1 MVELGEDVLVGRGS
15 RLGGLGR
22 RASSEAELQRARERE
37 RERESARERERERG
51 RARERESARESA
63 RERECESERRR
74 GGGGE
79 RRRRACTPALNM
91 KSEMVPTLVT
101 SGIIS
106 IRAFLRASASLA
118 IWYPW
123 SRFSI
128 CTARVAQHSDGG
140 WHTSDDGWHSTAP
153 VAGAGWSRHRRLG
166 SGARRTW
173 PVTEGALRSNPNAPP
188 CVWRRGGLARLSLH
202 DCAESLLALLP
213 LPRCHPLPHHRLPPR
228 HPHALALASVPACPR
243 RSRRER

>member
-22 RASSEAELQRARERE
+22 RASSEAELQRSRERARARE
-37 RERESARERERERG
+37 RERESARARERERERARE
-51 RARERESARESA
+51 RARERGP
-63 RERECESERRR
+63 RRAQAR

-79 RRRRACTPALNM
+79 GRRRACTPALNM

-140 WHTSDDGWHSTAP
+140 AH
-153 VAGAGWSRHRRLG
+153 
-166 SGARRTW
+166 
-173 PVTEGALRSNPNAPP
+173 E
-188 CVWRRGGLARLSLH
+188 
-202 DCAESLLALLP
+202 
-213 LPRCHPLPHHRLPPR
+213 
-228 HPHALALASVPACPR
+228 
-243 RSRRER
+243 